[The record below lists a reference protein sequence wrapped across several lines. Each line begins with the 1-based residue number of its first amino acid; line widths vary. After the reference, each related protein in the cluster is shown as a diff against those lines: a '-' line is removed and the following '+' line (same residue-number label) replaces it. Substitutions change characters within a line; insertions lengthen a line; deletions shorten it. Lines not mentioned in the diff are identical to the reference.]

1 MLGRF
6 AHGIRA
12 LGFVPRQAFRFPEP
26 TSETHHKPGLTA
38 KRIIKCVS
46 DRLKKID
53 PDRWN
58 VLLGVRQGR
67 AGQLPD
73 ALA

>member
-1 MLGRF
+1 MINRF
-6 AHGIRA
+6 ALGIRS
-12 LGFVPRQAFRFPEP
+12 LSMVPRQAFRFPEP

-58 VLLGVRQGR
+58 VPTILREGR
-67 AGQLPD
+67 AH
-73 ALA
+73 